1 MVGHATDQPAARW
14 VALLQG
20 GFDTGRIGQVTSMI
34 RRMLRQVGSVAVASW
49 MWKHRGSVLRT
60 SDLAMRAPQIVR
72 TGRTADLPVEAKAI
86 LALDRTHAT
95 DASVRIT
102 GINDGSVTLRDLGG
116 TELEA
121 ARSSLCSVREV
132 ADVQTQPTDQPT
144 FDDALSAAG
153 R

>member
-1 MVGHATDQPAARW
+1 
-14 VALLQG
+14 
-20 GFDTGRIGQVTSMI
+20 MI
-34 RRMLRQVGSVAVASW
+34 RRMFRQVGSVAVASW

-86 LALDRTHAT
+86 LALDRTHPT

-102 GINDGSVTLRDLGG
+102 GINDGSVTLRDLDGKD
-116 TELEA
+116 LEA

-132 ADVQTQPTDQPT
+132 ADVQTRPVDQPT
-144 FDDALSAAG
+144 VDDALATAG
-153 R
+153 S